1 MMGYQRIILFLY
13 LCFGTSFFGLA
24 QDASGRFRPGSIDC
38 LAACEKS
45 NHAAAGNASLKSL
58 SAYNSNL
65 VYHRCRWNVD
75 PGIAFI
81 SGSVLSYFVPLSS
94 IGFIEFDLSQTL
106 TVDSV
111 VYHQQQLVFAQQ
123 TGDVLHI
130 DFPSNL
136 PSGLTDS
143 LEVFYHGVPNSTGLG
158 SFMQST
164 HNNVPV
170 LWTLSEP
177 YGAKDWWPCRQNLV
191 DKIDS
196 IDVIITTPDV
206 YKAASNG
213 LLIAVVQSGSNKIFH
228 WRHRY
233 PITTYLVCLAV
244 SNYTEYSNFVNLGN
258 ETIEVLN
265 YVYPEDLAYAQ
276 QSTDDVIEQMVLFDS
291 LFGDYPFKEEKYGHI
306 QCGFGGGMEHQT
318 STFMGDFY
326 YDLIAHELG
335 HHWFGNATTCGSWED
350 IWLNEGFATYL
361 SGLCYDFYSEYWWRI
376 YKKNV
381 MENITS
387 LPDGSVKC
395 TDTSDI
401 SRIFD
406 ARLTY
411 YKGAMVLHTLRW
423 VMGDSAFFAGVR
435 NYLTDAQ
442 LNYGFAKTPQFK
454 FHMEQSAG
462 QNLDWYFNDWYV
474 GEGFPS
480 YQIQWSH
487 SPDGSHQLEIYQS
500 QSHPSVDFF
509 ELPLPLLFK
518 NDTRDTLIVLN
529 HTFSGEAFVVD
540 LDFLADSV
548 LFDPERWIISANNS
562 ITGLAGGRMRS
573 GKGFSLYPNPAN
585 DEVSLSYYANLSG
598 YGELRVYDLPGKL
611 LFRQSVSL
619 EQGGNVLKVSTGAMA
634 AGMYYVA
641 LQDLQQ
647 STTQR
652 LPFCVEH

>member
-1 MMGYQRIILFLY
+1 MKQRIFLLFVLVQ
-13 LCFGTSFFGLA
+13 LASFVGRA
-24 QDASGRFRPGSIDC
+24 QNQPPKFQAGSVDCIAS
-38 LAACEKS
+38 CEKS
-45 NHAAAGNASLKSL
+45 SHAPAGNHSLKSL
-58 SAYNSNL
+58 AVYNSDI

-75 PGIAFI
+75 PAVNFIA
-81 SGSVLSYFVPLSS
+81 GSVLTYFVPFSNVNS
-94 IGFIEFDLSQTL
+94 IEFDLSL
-106 TVDSV
+106 VLSVDSV
-111 VYHQQQLVFAQQ
+111 VYHQQQLVFSQLS
-123 TGDVLHI
+123 GDVLHI
-130 DFPSNL
+130 DFPVSL
-136 PSGLTDS
+136 TSGMVDS
-143 LEVFYHGVPNSTGLG
+143 VEVFYSGAPVSSGLG
-158 SFMQST
+158 SFVQST

-196 IDVIITTPDV
+196 IDVLITTPDI

-213 LLIAVVQSGSNKIFH
+213 LLVSETQSGSNKVFH

-233 PITTYLVCLAV
+233 PIVTYLVCLAV
-244 SNYTEYSNFVNLGN
+244 SNYTAYSNFVNLGN

-306 QCGFGGGMEHQT
+306 QCGLGGGMEHQT

-376 YKKNV
+376 YKRNV

-387 LPDGSVKC
+387 LPGGSVKC
-395 TDTSDI
+395 TDTTDI
-401 SRIFD
+401 ARIFD

-435 NYLTDAQ
+435 NYLMDAQ

-480 YQIQWSH
+480 YQIQWSQ
-487 SPDGSHQLEIYQS
+487 SPNGTHQLEIFQT
-500 QSHPSVDFF
+500 QSHSSVGFF

-518 NDTRDTLIVLN
+518 NNTRDTLIVLH
-529 HTFSGEAFVVD
+529 HTFSGQGFQVD

-548 LFDPERWIISANNS
+548 LFDPERWIISANNT
-562 ITGLAGGRMRS
+562 ITGMASGRMLS
-573 GKGFSLYPNPAN
+573 GNGFRVYPNPAA
-585 DEVSLSYYANLSG
+585 ESLSLSYYASSSG
-598 YGELRVYDLPGKL
+598 NAELKVYDLPGKL
-611 LFRQSVSL
+611 LLNETFALVP
-619 EQGGNVLKVSTGAMA
+619 GANVLQLSTELLASGLYFVTLHESGQSA
-634 AGMYYVA
+634 A
-641 LQDLQQ
+641 
-647 STTQR
+647 QR